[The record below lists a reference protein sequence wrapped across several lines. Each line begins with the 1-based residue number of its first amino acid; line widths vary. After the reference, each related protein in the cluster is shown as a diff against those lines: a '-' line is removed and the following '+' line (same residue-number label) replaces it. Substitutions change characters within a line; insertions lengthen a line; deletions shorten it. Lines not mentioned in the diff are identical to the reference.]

1 MIVGGGR
8 LIDDW
13 IGLDGMRMAEGYGV
27 DVDMDTKGSQM
38 PKTEGPN
45 ISRQKNCRPLKNHG
59 DDEVAHSDPDLNSA
73 CAAPIVPHPLLSK
86 PSP

>member
-13 IGLDGMRMAEGYGV
+13 IGWDGIRMAEGYGV